1 MHGLSLT
8 VVNGSYSQV
17 VVHGLLIE
25 VASLVAEHRLESM
38 QASVVADLGLQST
51 DSVVVVHRLSC
62 SVAVGSNQ
70 IRDQTRV
77 SLPLS
82 HQGSPGLPHF
92 EPHDSIHSLQLDV
105 SRSNRFSGLPAI

>member
-62 SVAVGSNQ
+62 FMVCGIFLNQGSNLCLLHWEA
-70 IRDQTRV
+70 DC
-77 SLPLS
+77 
-82 HQGSPGLPHF
+82 
-92 EPHDSIHSLQLDV
+92 
-105 SRSNRFSGLPAI
+105 

>member
-1 MHGLSLT
+1 
-8 VVNGSYSQV
+8 
-17 VVHGLLIE
+17 
-25 VASLVAEHRLESM
+25 M
-38 QASVVADLGLQST
+38 QASVIPVSGLQST